1 MRKYVET
8 FILFV
13 VGLGPTLI
21 ALLLMQ
27 QYGAIG
33 VSCAIVLSSLY
44 LVCII
49 LALCCRIC
57 IPPPDPDSDEEEA
70 QGEDPNDVPPSYD
83 IVTSKPP
90 PYYVLFASVLPNG
103 EHADGDFIAGAN
115 SRRNTLSP
123 TCEVPV
129 HSFHQRGSTQGVHCY
144 AWLEP
149 CEDKELPSYEDA
161 LALSSSNTASKEE
174 TRESSHQVPT
184 NLTDPAASACVSP
197 TPTASPLPTTE
208 S

>member
-44 LVCII
+44 LLCII
-49 LALCCRIC
+49 IALCCRIC
-57 IPPPDPDSDEEEA
+57 IPPADSDSDEEET
-70 QGEDPNDVPPSYD
+70 QGEDPNDMPPSYD

-103 EHADGDFIAGAN
+103 EYADGDFIVGAN
-115 SRRNTLSP
+115 SRRNTLSS

-129 HSFHQRGSTQGVHCY
+129 HSFHQTGSTQGVHCY

-161 LALSSSNTASKEE
+161 LALTSSDTESKEE
-174 TRESSHQVPT
+174 TLESSHRAPA
-184 NLTDPAASACVSP
+184 NRTDPTTTTCVSP
-197 TPTASPLPTTE
+197 TPNAMQSPATE